1 MSYNDTTFVIKNDNT
16 LWTCGSNSY
25 GELGLRNNTSR
36 NVFTKVDIDNIK
48 QISSGLYHTYIL
60 KNDGTIWSC
69 GRNNKGQLG
78 LGDNTDRN
86 VFTKVDIDNVK
97 QISTGI
103 NHICALK
110 KDGTVWAA
118 GNNGQ
123 GQLGLGDN
131 TDRNVFTKVDIDN
144 VLYIDDYIKK
154 LFLIESNTLFYTISN
169 NILTQVTEPIS
180 KNIIDNQGVDI
191 STISSNISILPDNF
205 ILISDENFNT
215 IVKSIK
221 SNKQLIV
228 AKDDFLTTFYE
239 NIDYFKVICTK
250 SELANIKIAF
260 SIDNG
265 TTWKSYDGEK
275 FIDLTLTLPLKQYS
289 ILSPDEILQWNAAK
303 DTIFTQGISV
313 DQLELINFNSLN
325 MTKIRFAYVLSVESK
340 NDTIANKT
348 LKWQFDA
355 KGKLWRTKYTECTAL
370 VYNNELKITPLIN
383 ADMIKVNISHI

>member
-1 MSYNDTTFVIKNDNT
+1 M
-16 LWTCGSNSY
+16 
-25 GELGLRNNTSR
+25 
-36 NVFTKVDIDNIK
+36 
-48 QISSGLYHTYIL
+48 
-60 KNDGTIWSC
+60 
-69 GRNNKGQLG
+69 
-78 LGDNTDRN
+78 
-86 VFTKVDIDNVK
+86 
-97 QISTGI
+97 
-103 NHICALK
+103 
-110 KDGTVWAA
+110 
-118 GNNGQ
+118 
-123 GQLGLGDN
+123 
-131 TDRNVFTKVDIDN
+131 
-144 VLYIDDYIKK
+144 
-154 LFLIESNTLFYTISN
+154 
-169 NILTQVTEPIS
+169 
-180 KNIIDNQGVDI
+180 
-191 STISSNISILPDNF
+191 
-205 ILISDENFNT
+205 ISDENFNT